1 MLEEA
6 KGSLGMAEAGK
17 RAGAMWH
24 SLPEEEKQPF
34 VAMHEE
40 DVREVLSTL
49 TAAMAATDMP
59 LPVTQHFPVS
69 QWLQAID
76 TTMSRRSVGKV
87 ILDFEDIQNKGDTA

>member
-40 DVREVLSTL
+40 DVQRFKRQKEELL
-49 TAAMAATDMP
+49 EKGFFIMAD
-59 LPVTQHFPVS
+59 
-69 QWLQAID
+69 
-76 TTMSRRSVGKV
+76 G
-87 ILDFEDIQNKGDTA
+87 